1 MSVFFGCSMK
11 VDIRSKLE
19 PDMVEINKRFEKLL
33 VCPICNGTLEFSTTY
48 SKLMCQACKHK
59 INTIEG
65 RPAFTAVP
73 ETIQETEFRE
83 RGEGKGTP
91 WRQANWD
98 FLKAQ
103 INNLAVDAL
112 VLDVG
117 SGRGDFSQ
125 LVQQR
130 DSLSL
135 DIYPYPEVDIVC
147 NLTHVNPFR
156 ENSFD
161 AIVLM
166 NVLEH
171 VFDTQIFLN
180 ALVKILKP
188 GGKLF
193 VAVPFLLKVHQAPF
207 DFVRFTEFSLQR
219 LGEER
224 GLVIDSLEGYYDPM
238 FLLEQGIRN
247 LKRVIRFLPK
257 RQNRLARVPFF
268 LVRRFAAWLGAVIGK
283 GYTRIPC
290 EDKSPAPIGYHVVYR
305 KGTGELS

>member
-1 MSVFFGCSMK
+1 MAEIKKNVEK
-11 VDIRSKLE
+11 V
-19 PDMVEINKRFEKLL
+19 L
-33 VCPICNGTLEFSTTY
+33 VCPTCKGALVLVTPASGLICQDCGYEAGMIDG
-48 SKLMCQACKHK
+48 KL
-59 INTIEG
+59 
-65 RPAFTAVP
+65 AFTPIP

-83 RGEGKGTP
+83 RGEEKGTP
-91 WRQANWD
+91 WRQANWN
-98 FLKAQ
+98 FLEAQ
-103 INNLAVDAL
+103 IDRLPADAL

-125 LVQQR
+125 LTQRR
-130 DSLSL
+130 DSFAL

-147 NLTHVNPFR
+147 DLTQVNPFQ

-171 VFDTQIFLN
+171 VFDTGTFLKE
-180 ALVKILKP
+180 LVKVLKP

-193 VAVPFLLKVHQAPF
+193 VAVPFLIKVHQAPF
-207 DFVRFTEFSLQR
+207 DFIRFTQFSLQCW
-219 LGEER
+219 GDES
-224 GLVIDSLEGYYDPM
+224 GLAVELLEGYYDPM

-268 LVRRFAAWLGAVIGK
+268 LVRRFAAWVGAVVGK
-283 GYTRIPC
+283 GYTRIPS

-305 KGTGELS
+305 KETGEFS